1 MFDIQV
7 VDSKVRLENCE
18 MNYASQM
25 FLLLYGHVYVWPT
38 LESGNFADRD
48 HNAETRKVILLAKPN
63 EGML

>member
-18 MNYASQM
+18 MNFASQM

-38 LESGNFADRD
+38 LGGGNFEDRD
-48 HNAETRKVILLAKPN
+48 NNAERWKAILLAKLSG
-63 EGML
+63 GML